1 MEKTVDY
8 YIIKLENIQ
17 TYMEN
22 IDYYNRSYTE
32 KIITAKHNI
41 FNKGLTKEN
50 IKEVEEI
57 NNFFMENIYTHTENN
72 LSEKIS
78 NVWSNYKNE
87 LRGK

>member
-1 MEKTVDY
+1 MKKTVDY

-22 IDYYNRSYTE
+22 IDYYNRSYTK
-32 KIITAKHNI
+32 KIITTKHNI

-57 NNFFMENIYTHTENN
+57 NNFFMENVYTPTENN